1 MSLERCGRASH
12 LSGGEGF
19 LGVGEIFFFGTHFL
33 LYMYMYMY
41 MYMYIYIYMFLNVYY
56 SFL

>member
-41 MYMYIYIYMFLNVYY
+41 MYIYIYVFKCIL
-56 SFL
+56 